1 MMIQT
6 IIDLRNASQE
16 LHKMVE
22 HGKAQAARPDA
33 DKICRLG
40 DEAIAQYEATAK
52 AIDDLTERFPN
63 YNEYYS
69 GK

>member
-6 IIDLRNASQE
+6 IIDLRKASLE

-40 DEAIAQYEATAK
+40 DETIAQYEATAK
-52 AIDDLTERFPN
+52 AIDALTERFPDYKH
-63 YNEYYS
+63 YN
-69 GK
+69 G